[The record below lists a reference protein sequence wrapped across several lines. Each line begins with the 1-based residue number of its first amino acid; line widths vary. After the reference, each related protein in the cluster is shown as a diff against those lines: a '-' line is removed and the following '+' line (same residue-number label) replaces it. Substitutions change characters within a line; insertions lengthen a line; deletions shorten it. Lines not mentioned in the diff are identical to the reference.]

1 MKMIPDLKHAPLAS
15 FAVVFAVIGLATTA
29 STATGAGLPPSF
41 GKLCGQV
48 KGAAWAFQ
56 GKTGTQYNVTGV
68 PAACS
73 AALKIVAG
81 LTKQTPHPGSL
92 GTNTLIGSQG
102 FLCAGSGIP
111 LAHAGFCGKGAMHFV
126 WAPRLP

>member
-1 MKMIPDLKHAPLAS
+1 MLPDFKHASRVSLAVM
-15 FAVVFAVIGLATTA
+15 FVVIGIATTA
-29 STATGAGLPPSF
+29 SVATGAGLPPSL

-56 GKTGTQYNVTGV
+56 GKTGTQYNVTGA
-68 PAACS
+68 PGACS

-81 LTKQTPHPGSL
+81 LTKQRPHPGAL
-92 GTNTLIGSQG
+92 GTNTLTGSQG

-111 LAHAGFCGKGAMHFV
+111 LAHAGFCGKGALHFL
-126 WAPRLP
+126 WAPRAN